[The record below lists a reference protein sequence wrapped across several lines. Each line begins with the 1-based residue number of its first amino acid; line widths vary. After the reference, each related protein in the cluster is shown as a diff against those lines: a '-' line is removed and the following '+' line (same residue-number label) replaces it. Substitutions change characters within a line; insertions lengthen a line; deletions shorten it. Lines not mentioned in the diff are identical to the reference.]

1 MIYIETIEE
10 YDKLIFNIEDV
21 DYDTVEID
29 FETTGLDIR
38 TLVPILLGIKYGDD
52 EIIINLLKIKDIS
65 KLLGIFVDKLWI
77 AHNAKFEYSILKY
90 HYKFELEKIW
100 CTQVCSQIL
109 TNGTDLK
116 NSYDVCLER
125 SFNIKLDKSVRN
137 SFINRNLDLPITEAE
152 KEYLLQDI
160 RHLKRLKER
169 QQHLGNSNLLSYCFD
184 LENKFIPVLAE
195 MEMEGIKINTDK
207 WNENTENYK
216 KEAVNQVQ
224 LAKEELLKL
233 DNDFPNLLKEKF
245 LSNKNKEDKEKNQL
259 VLFDKFEFTNKQLI
273 IDGFNIGSST
283 QVKEIF
289 KRCYLNLESTDE
301 PSLESFVLNNR
312 NHKLI
317 PFVKHLLGTREY
329 NKLISTYG
337 NNFLRYI
344 HPITNRVHGNFGQ
357 VFTDTGRL
365 NCTNPN
371 LLNIDKRPEIRSCFI
386 PDSEDYVFMCIDY
399 DGQELRIAS
408 SYSQDKILLSSFNE
422 GLDLH
427 SYLAQASHR
436 IIEDNDEFIV
446 SKKVNG
452 NLRNAHKPVLFGYIF
467 GGGVNRIAGV
477 LNIAIA
483 TSKKVYAKLKDNLKT
498 LTIYQNQIKQKVVRE
513 KQIRCGSY
521 INRIRYFN
529 FHVETN
535 LEDYDIEKQ
544 GVNFPIQSTAAS
556 MMKEAMLEVTSYF
569 KANNH
574 TDCKIKLQ
582 IYDEL
587 IIQIPKKKIYTIK
600 YPYIE
605 QEIKTIMEEVGTK
618 FLTGLKMETEAK
630 IENYWTK

>member
-38 TLVPILLGIKYGDD
+38 TLIPILLGIKYGDD

-152 KEYLLQDI
+152 KQYLIQDI

-259 VLFDKFEFTNKQLI
+259 ALFDKFEFTNKQLI

-301 PSLESFVLNNR
+301 PSLNSFILNNR
-312 NHKLI
+312 NHKLV
-317 PFVKHLLGTREY
+317 PFVEYLLGTREY
-329 NKLISTYG
+329 LKLVGTYG
-337 NNFLRYI
+337 SSFLRYI
-344 HPITNRVHGNFGQ
+344 NPVTNKIHTNYMQ
-357 VFTDTGRL
+357 AFTDTGRL
-365 NCTNPN
+365 SSNDPN
-371 LLNIDKRPEIRSCFI
+371 LQNIPARAEIRACFI
-386 PDSEDYVFMCIDY
+386 PDNNEYIFVDVDLS
-399 DGQELRIAS
+399 GQELRLAAS
-408 SYSQDKILLSSFNE
+408 HSQDKVLLASFNE

-427 SYLAQASHR
+427 SYLAQDTYR
-436 IIEDNDEFIV
+436 IINNNPNFIV
-446 SKKVNG
+446 SKQENVD
-452 NLRNAHKPVLFGYIF
+452 LRNLHKTVLFGYLY
-467 GGGVNRIAGV
+467 GAGVKRIADV
-477 LNIAIA
+477 LNIPIDI
-483 TSKKVYAKLKDNLKT
+483 SKKVYAKLKENLSD
-498 LTIYQNQIKQKVVRE
+498 LTKYQNRLRQSVVKNKE
-513 KQIRCGSY
+513 IRCGSY

-529 FHVETN
+529 FHKEIN
-535 LEDYDIEKQ
+535 LEDYEIEKQ
-544 GVNFPIQSTAAS
+544 GINFPIQSTGAS
-556 MMKEAMLEVTSYF
+556 MLKEAGIKIREYSKQHNNEVI
-569 KANNH
+569 
-574 TDCKIKLQ
+574 IKLQ
-582 IYDEL
+582 VHDEYL
-587 IIQIPKKKIYTIK
+587 IQIPKDKMFHA
-600 YPYIE
+600 E
-605 QEIKTIMEEVGTK
+605 NIKTIMEEVGSTYLK
-618 FLTGLKMETEAK
+618 GLKMESEMKIATFWAK
-630 IENYWTK
+630 